1 MLAAT
6 VYILCVATSLLCAI
20 MLARGYLRSK
30 ARLLLW
36 SSLCFVFLSLNNVLL
51 FIDLALY
58 PEVDLAISGIGFPV
72 LRSAS
77 ALIGLLLL
85 VFGLIW
91 DSK

>member
-6 VYILCVATSLLCAI
+6 VYILCMVTSLLCAV
-20 MLARGYLRSK
+20 MLARGYLRSR

-51 FIDLALY
+51 FIDLAIF
-58 PEVDLAISGIGFPV
+58 PETTLNILGIDFLVIRNLLA
-72 LRSAS
+72 LT
-77 ALIGLLLL
+77 GLVLL